1 MARPIWY
8 FRFARINFSQKMHF
22 LTLVNLG
29 FRGAIDFS
37 FEYGIFFNFCVGVEE
52 RARKISFLGRK
63 FDLIST
69 GNTAKKP
76 GKYVFAFHCA
86 SKGKMATL
94 ASIDNNL
101 PSKFT

>member
-1 MARPIWY
+1 
-8 FRFARINFSQKMHF
+8 MHF
-22 LTLVNLG
+22 LRLVNLG

-37 FEYGIFFNFCVGVEE
+37 FEYGIFVNFCVEVEE

-63 FDLIST
+63 FDLILTENS
-69 GNTAKKP
+69 ARKR

-101 PSKFT
+101 PSKST